1 MTIETLNTLIQ
12 MIANIAVII
21 SLVFVVLQV
30 RMGLKMLRDAAV
42 RNHNEKHQSIS
53 RAVFE
58 NPQLAE
64 LWTRGSKSGLA
75 GLSDA
80 ERAQFVNF
88 YMYVLRV
95 WEELYLQHRNGA
107 MNEALFAANV
117 QILRD
122 TYPMPGAREAWMVR
136 RHLFTPE
143 FQNFYETY
151 ATSGEARPLYD
162 TTSSAPQSAE

>member
-1 MTIETLNTLIQ
+1 MTIEAVNTVIQ
-12 MIANIAVII
+12 MIANVAVIASSAFI
-21 SLVFVVLQV
+21 VLQV

-75 GLSDA
+75 GLSEA

-95 WEELYLQHRNGA
+95 WEELYLQHRGGA
-107 MNEALFAANV
+107 MDDVQFAANV

-122 TYPMPGAREAWMVR
+122 THTMPGAREAWQVR

-151 ATSGEARPLYD
+151 AASGEARPLYD
-162 TTSSAPQSAE
+162 PPS

>member
-1 MTIETLNTLIQ
+1 MSIETLSTVIH
-12 MIANIAVII
+12 MIANIAVIV
-21 SLVFVVLQV
+21 SLVFVALQV
-30 RMGLKMLRDAAV
+30 RMGVKMLRDAAV
-42 RNHNEKHQSIS
+42 RNHNEKHQSVS

-75 GLSDA
+75 ALSDA

-95 WEELYLQHRNGA
+95 WEELYLQHRSGA
-107 MNEALFAANV
+107 MDDALFAANV

-122 TYPMPGAREAWMVR
+122 THPTLGAREAWQVR

-143 FQNFYETY
+143 FQNFYDSY
-151 ATSGEARPLYD
+151 AASGEARPLYD
-162 TTSSAPQSAE
+162 TTS